1 MKEIKMTFN
10 DDEYALL
17 QRVCN
22 RRKSSIRSFLLRC
35 AYDLDYQQ
43 EKKEYEKYG
52 KGNHKFNNKRR
63 KKK

>member
-17 QRVCN
+17 QRVTN

-35 AYDLDYQQ
+35 AYDLDFQQ
-43 EKKEYEKYG
+43 EKKEYENY
-52 KGNHKFNNKRR
+52 NKPNTRRR
-63 KKK
+63 KRK